1 MKNHVKGFGQF
12 INESNRYYQTFESEN
27 MEEMKIDLS
36 LLEMKIKLIRKIDDL
51 MEETGYRDEDLSNS
65 IESVLRQAEEHDY
78 DGEVDIRESR
88 TGRVILLFKPT
99 PSRFHRSSFY
109 KNVVRPLVGGMQ
121 GGHTFGGGRGK
132 Y

>member
-12 INESNRYYQTFESEN
+12 INESNRYHQTFESEN
-27 MEEMKIDLS
+27 MEEMKIR
-36 LLEMKIKLIRKIDDL
+36 LIRKIDDL

-65 IESVLRQAEEHDY
+65 IESVLRQAEEHGY

-99 PSRFHRSSFY
+99 PSRFHRSGFY

>member
-12 INESNRYYQTFESEN
+12 IHESNQYQHTYESEN
-27 MEEMKIDLS
+27 KEAMKI
-36 LLEMKIKLIRKIDDL
+36 ELIRKIDDL

-65 IESVLRQAEEHDY
+65 VESVLRQAEEHGY

-99 PSRFHRSSFY
+99 PSRFHRSGFY
-109 KNVVRPLVGGMQ
+109 KNVVSPLVGGMQ

>member
-12 INESNRYYQTFESEN
+12 IHESNRYHQTFESEN
-27 MEEMKIDLS
+27 MEEMKIR
-36 LLEMKIKLIRKIDDL
+36 LIRKIDDL

-65 IESVLRQAEEHDY
+65 IESVLRQAEEHGY

-99 PSRFHRSSFY
+99 PSRFHRSNFY
-109 KNVVRPLVGGMQ
+109 KNVVSPLVGGMQ

>member
-12 INESNRYYQTFESEN
+12 INESNQYQHTYESEN
-27 MEEMKIDLS
+27 KEAMKI
-36 LLEMKIKLIRKIDDL
+36 ELIRKIDDL

-65 IESVLRQAEEHDY
+65 VESVLRQAEEHGY

-109 KNVVRPLVGGMQ
+109 KNVVSPLVGGMQ